1 MTVSPQQFG
10 EMVSDVKNIKEDMV
24 EVKSDMKD
32 MEGKVDRI
40 LSRFDQLDGGWR
52 VLVAVGG
59 VAGVVGGFLTG
70 IVLKFFPLLV
80 GALPKI

>member
-40 LSRFDQLDGGWR
+40 LTQIATVRGGMR
-52 VLVAVGG
+52 VAVWFSGILG
-59 VAGVVGGFLTG
+59 ALGMFGLTKVAPMFIGF
-70 IVLKFFPLLV
+70 
-80 GALPKI
+80 LPKI